1 MMRRIVFLLF
11 YCVLFAVNAAPQ
23 KLEDL
28 TKELQLSPEIE
39 AVIELP
45 EELKTVMPPADAE
58 LGQAEAG
65 LGLAVGTQI
74 SGFTVKTYEG
84 KPITFKEL
92 LKQAP
97 LLIVFYRGGWCPY
110 CNFQVRE
117 MVQAYP
123 QFKQAGVVPVLL
135 SVDEVHGAVLLEKTY
150 NIPFPVLS
158 DPDLIAHK
166 IFQVVLTVD
175 EATVK
180 RYRNEFDIDL
190 EVWSERQHHQI
201 GIPGFFLI
209 DKAGIVQWRH
219 VNRDYKVRPS
229 AEQLLS
235 VIQRWQSN
243 LER

>member
-1 MMRRIVFLLF
+1 MMRSIVFILF
-11 YCVLFAVNAAPQ
+11 YGIGFAVNAQPQ
-23 KLEDL
+23 LEDL
-28 TKELQLSPEIE
+28 KKELQLSSEIE

-45 EELKTVMPPADAE
+45 QELKTVMPPADAE

-65 LGLAVGTQI
+65 LGLAVGTQV
-74 SGFTVKTYEG
+74 SAFTVKTYEG
-84 KPITFKEL
+84 KPITFNEL

-123 QFKQAGVVPVLL
+123 QFKQAGVVPVLI

-190 EVWSERQHHQI
+190 EAWSERQHHQI

-209 DKAGIVQWRH
+209 DKASIVQWRH

-229 AEQLLS
+229 TEQLLT
-235 VIQRWQSN
+235 VIQSS
-243 LER
+243 LTP

>member
-1 MMRRIVFLLF
+1 MIRHVVLILF
-11 YCVLFAVNAAPQ
+11 WGICCAVNAAP
-23 KLEDL
+23 KLEEL
-28 TKELQLSPEIE
+28 KKELQLSPEIE

-45 EELKTVMPPADAE
+45 QELKTVTPPADTE

-65 LGLAVGTQI
+65 LAIGAQV
-74 SGFTVKTYEG
+74 SAFTVKTYEG

-92 LKQAP
+92 LQQAP

-175 EATVK
+175 AATVK

-190 EVWSERQHHQI
+190 EAWSERQHHQI

-209 DKAGIVQWRH
+209 DKAGIVQWHH

-235 VIQRWQSN
+235 VIQRWRAR